1 MHTIKQEAK
10 ESFKIQHNDTMNI
23 IAKAYINHRE
33 CSVREAFYHILPE
46 LRKLKRIFPAV
57 PFVKLNLFKSF

>member
-1 MHTIKQEAK
+1 
-10 ESFKIQHNDTMNI
+10 MNI
-23 IAKAYINHRE
+23 IAKAYINYRE